1 MSRVVDR
8 CTENSIR
15 KGEAKMGFGTDSF
28 QEEWV
33 SSILDRIP
41 MAVTIF
47 DLGGT
52 MLYYNEFAPSLI
64 NRKPELLG
72 KDIRL
77 CHQKPESN
85 ARIDWM
91 IEEFRKGRREPISY
105 EARPYGKT
113 LLITVSPLE
122 VDGRLAGCIHTAIP
136 KP

>member
-1 MSRVVDR
+1 
-8 CTENSIR
+8 
-15 KGEAKMGFGTDSF
+15 MGFKTDSF
-28 QEEWV
+28 DEKWV
-33 SSILDRIP
+33 SSILDKIP

-47 DLGGT
+47 DLQGI
-52 MLYYNEFAPSLI
+52 MLYYNEHAPSVI

-85 ARIDWM
+85 VRFEGM
-91 IEEFRKGRREPISY
+91 IKKFKKGRREPISY
-105 EARPYGKT
+105 EARPHGKP

-122 VDGRLAGCIHTAIP
+122 VDGRLVGCIHTAMP

>member
-15 KGEAKMGFGTDSF
+15 KEEGKMGFRTDSF
-28 QEEWV
+28 QEKWV
-33 SSILDRIP
+33 SSILDKIP

-47 DLGGT
+47 DLRGI

-77 CHQKPESN
+77 CHKKPESN

-91 IEEFRKGRREPISY
+91 IEEFRKGRREPIFY
-105 EARPYGKT
+105 EARPYGK
-113 LLITVSPLE
+113 LLLVTVSPLE
-122 VDGRLAGCIHTAIP
+122 VDGRLVACIHTAMP